1 MDLGENMLQLVWER
15 DLCLDVFGVLPKLQ
29 VLHLNNNYLS
39 ALPQE
44 IFRGLPSLKRLYLA
58 SNLLSHL
65 SPGLFPKSLT
75 NLNLSGN
82 QLFSP
87 EPEVFMTF
95 NILDITHNNYVC
107 GCALKSL
114 LVWLNETDVTL
125 AGSQSDRPP
134 LPLKGYPCHI
144 LRTMA
149 VIKMDS
155 RDTQILTLHLLLG
168 HSSHVSGGSHNF
180 YWLLRDLFHLV

>member
-29 VLHLNNNYLS
+29 VLHMNNNYLS

-87 EPEVFMTF
+87 EPEVFMTLS
-95 NILDITHNNYVC
+95 ILDITHNNYVC
-107 GCALKSL
+107 DCALKSL

-134 LPLKGYPCHI
+134 CL
-144 LRTMA
+144 
-149 VIKMDS
+149 
-155 RDTQILTLHLLLG
+155 
-168 HSSHVSGGSHNF
+168 
-180 YWLLRDLFHLV
+180 